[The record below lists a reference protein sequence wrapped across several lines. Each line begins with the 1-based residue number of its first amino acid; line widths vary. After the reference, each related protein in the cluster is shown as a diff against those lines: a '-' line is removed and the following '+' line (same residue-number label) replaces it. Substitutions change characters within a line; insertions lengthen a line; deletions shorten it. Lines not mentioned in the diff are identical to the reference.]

1 MKIDFS
7 KKYEIIHRDI
17 NKNGK
22 CRITSLMDFLT
33 DVAMRHENSLG
44 IDITPNN
51 PDGVVFVFYDYDI
64 ILHSYPKYAEKVDVR
79 THVKSIQ
86 KFYATR
92 RYEVYGE
99 DGELLVEA
107 EALAVTLDINAR
119 KLARVPEIYY
129 EKHNIDKSIKI
140 KAPRIKLEPIER
152 IDFTGEYNIRF
163 SDMDSYG
170 HINNAKY
177 IDWELDLVP
186 KEILENYKLKELKIK
201 FQKEITE
208 REKPVVNIEI
218 SNNEDETIIIKHRVL
233 NCNGEEVN
241 AMDSYWDKK

>member
-1 MKIDFS
+1 MKIDF
-7 KKYEIIHRDI
+7 KKEYEIIHRDI

-22 CRITSLMDFLT
+22 CRITSIMDFLT

-44 IDITPNN
+44 IDITPKNQ
-51 PDGVVFVFYDYDI
+51 DGVVFVFYDYDI
-64 ILHSYPKYAEKVDVR
+64 ILHSYPKYAERVDVR

-99 DGELLVEA
+99 NGELLVEA
-107 EALAVTLDINAR
+107 EALAVVIDINAR
-119 KLARVPEIYY
+119 KLAKVPDIYY
-129 EKHNIDKSIKI
+129 EKHNVDKSIKT
-140 KAPRIKLEPIER
+140 KAPRIKLNPIER
-152 IDFTGEYNIRF
+152 IDFTGEYNIRY

-186 KEILENYKLKELKIK
+186 KELLENYKLKELKIK
-201 FQKEITE
+201 FQKEITDKE
-208 REKPVVNIEI
+208 QPTVNIEI
-218 SNNEDETIIIKHRVL
+218 TDHQDGLTIIKHRVL
-233 NCNGEEVN
+233 NCKGEEVN
-241 AMDSYWDKK
+241 AMDSYWERK